1 MQKITVRLNELEI
14 EKIDRTS
21 NNRSRFIREAI
32 EEKLKR
38 KNNVEQSTVLEQQ
51 QVEFQKNFNNIFEEN
66 LTNFLKVFYQKNEQ
80 SLNEIQEL
88 FERSS
93 NAFERIGEAIQRN

>member
-1 MQKITVRLNELEI
+1 MQKITVRLNEFEI

-21 NNRSRFIREAI
+21 NNRSQFIREAI

-38 KNNVEQSTVLEQQ
+38 KNSVDQSRVLEQQ
-51 QVEFQKNFNNIFEEN
+51 QVEFQNKFNNIFEEN

-80 SLNEIQEL
+80 SVDEIKEL

-93 NAFERIGEAIQRN
+93 RAFEKIGEAIQRR